1 MEKGEGNNNK
11 LITTNNLLVLLLL
24 VNREIVWGSKVC
36 FLKDVKHWIRG
47 VPGT

>member
-11 LITTNNLLVLLLL
+11 LITINNLLVLLL

-36 FLKDVKHWIRG
+36 FLEDVKHWIRG